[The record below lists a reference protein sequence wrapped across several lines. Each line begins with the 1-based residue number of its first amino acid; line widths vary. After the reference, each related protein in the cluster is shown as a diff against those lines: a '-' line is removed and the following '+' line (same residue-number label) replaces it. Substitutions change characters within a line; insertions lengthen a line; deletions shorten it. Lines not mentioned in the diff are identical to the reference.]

1 MTKNIDDLTPPA
13 AAAFR
18 TAQADPDM
26 LNKPFKI
33 LCVLR
38 SLLEQ
43 EALYAQ
49 GREPLIIVNNRR
61 HKAGMVLITE
71 AENKKP
77 ITWTMKS
84 AHLPDADGKSHAIDI
99 AALDKNGQITWDL
112 MYYNAIGPIFVH
124 HGFKWGV
131 WLRDKNGVLY
141 HTDKGHFEWP
151 K

>member
-1 MTKNIDDLTPPA
+1 MRPNIDDLIPPA

-18 TAQADPDM
+18 SAQGDPD
-26 LNKPFKI
+26 LKNKPFQI

-71 AENKKP
+71 LENKKP

-84 AHLPDADGKSHAIDI
+84 AHLADKDGKSWAVDI
-99 AALDKNGQITWDL
+99 AAQDKSGRITWDI
-112 MYYNAIGPIFVH
+112 MYYNALGPIFVH
-124 HGFKWGV
+124 YGFKWGI

-141 HTDKGHFEWP
+141 HTDKGHIEWP